1 MNGRKLNVAM
11 NFIVNVLENGIAQ
24 TTHAL
29 FVEAYYNFLIYL
41 TLKRFD
47 TSYIFLN

>member
-29 FVEAYYNFLIYL
+29 FAEPYYKF
-41 TLKRFD
+41 KV
-47 TSYIFLN
+47 YILLLNLY